1 MRIDGKSEGLRQAM
15 SWFHTWSGL
24 LLGWL
29 LYAVFLTGT
38 LSFFVD
44 ELNAWMRPELH
55 RSVPQPDTAQ
65 RALDGMARLAP
76 DATTWTLGLP
86 TERQNAVEASWRK
99 PGAAAGRAGTER
111 AMLDAATGDPI
122 TVRDTRAG
130 SFLYRFHF
138 ELHAMPRVWGRW
150 IVGIATMVM
159 FAAILSGVVT
169 HKKIFIDLFTFRRNK
184 GQRSWLDAH
193 NATAVLALPL
203 HIVITFSGLLLLM
216 NMLMPFPK
224 DAVYKGDNAAFFA
237 EFRGQAPAAQGQTG
251 QGGGGQGGGEGRG
264 GEARGGE
271 GRSGGGRRGNAAAAD
286 GPVPLTPIAPLMAQ
300 AHAAW
305 PDRDVGTIVVTRPG
319 TPGARIELREDGGR
333 NLTERGGSR
342 KLVFDGRDGTLLE
355 QDTPPPPSAIR
366 ATYNVMTSL
375 HLGRFAGPAMR
386 WALFIG
392 GIIGTLM
399 VATGMV
405 LWVVKRLP
413 ERRKLGATP
422 RGHRL
427 VEVLNVAGIAGLPV
441 AIGAYFYANR
451 LIDATFAQRS
461 AWEINTLFIVWLACL
476 VHAAVRPH
484 RSAWREQL
492 TLAAGLFVF
501 LPILNAL
508 TGGAG
513 LTVSIPAGLW
523 AVAGVDAACL
533 VIGALLAYAAY
544 RLRGGGKGAVP
555 AKTPGRK
562 ADGARRSADD
572 GTSSSRPDAGPA
584 SASDPAMA
592 RTATAAASGAS
603 LRSPGRTEPL
613 PGAAS

>member
-44 ELNAWMRPELH
+44 EINAWMRPELH

-65 RALDGMARLAP
+65 RAVDGMARLAP
-76 DATTWTLGLP
+76 DATTWTLTLP
-86 TERQNAVEASWRK
+86 NERQNAVEASWRK

-150 IVGIATMVM
+150 IVGIATLVM

-169 HKKIFIDLFTFRRNK
+169 HKKIFIDFFTFRRNK

-237 EFRGQAPAAQGQTG
+237 EFRGQAPAAQGQSG
-251 QGGGGQGGGEGRG
+251 QGGAGQAEGGEV
-264 GEARGGE
+264 RGGE
-271 GRSGGGRRGNAAAAD
+271 GRSGGGRRGNAAVAD
-286 GPVPLTPIAPLMAQ
+286 GPVPLTAIAPLMAQ
-300 AHAAW
+300 ARAAW
-305 PDRDVGTIVVTRPG
+305 PDREVGTIVITRPG
-319 TPGARIELREDGGR
+319 APGARIELREDGGR
-333 NLTERGGSR
+333 KLTERGGSR
-342 KLVFDGRDGTLLE
+342 KLVFDGRNGALLE

-422 RGHRL
+422 KGHRL

-441 AIGAYFYANR
+441 AIGAYFHANR
-451 LIDATFAQRS
+451 LIAATFAQRS
-461 AWEINTLFIVWLACL
+461 AWEVNTLFIVWLACL

-492 TLAAGLFVF
+492 ALAAGLFVF

-513 LTVSIPAGLW
+513 LMVSVPAGLW

-533 VIGALLAYAAY
+533 VMGALLAFAAY
-544 RLRGGGKGAVP
+544 RLRGGDTGAV
-555 AKTPGRK
+555 AARTPGRK
-562 ADGARRSADD
+562 AEG
-572 GTSSSRPDAGPA
+572 GNKEGSRPG
-584 SASDPAMA
+584 
-592 RTATAAASGAS
+592 RAAPLSGATS
-603 LRSPGRTEPL
+603 
-613 PGAAS
+613 